1 MTKKTS
7 PHEAKR
13 TALKISGTIWQTLM
27 LFLGSLMLKVCWNY
41 GIVPYYHS
49 ATYMRYITAFSIL
62 CISNVF
68 VRLAALAVA
77 EEMLDLA
84 EKIIDELV
92 SKLNVEYIS
101 SATEPERDD
110 DDDDDDE
117 TNQ

>member
-7 PHEAKR
+7 PHETKR

-27 LFLGSLMLKVCWNY
+27 LFLGSLVLKVCWNS

-49 ATYMRYITAFSIL
+49 ATYMRYITALSIL

-68 VRLAALAVA
+68 VRLAVLAVA

-84 EKIIDELV
+84 EKIIDELA
-92 SKLNVEYIS
+92 SKLSLEYS
-101 SATEPERDD
+101 SSVTEPERDD
-110 DDDDDDE
+110 DDDDE